1 MRITTN
7 GGGDQ
12 YSEVVEGCG
21 YRVAYTNF
29 VEGKP
34 PPIVLSKKS
43 FGLENLPN
51 LGGGE
56 RDHVVVPNFS
66 DG

>member
-34 PPIVLSKKS
+34 PSKLSKKS
-43 FGLENLPN
+43 FGLENLRD